1 MNRIIRWSLLYLTLV
16 LSPLWASEVSAQ
28 TIDAASGS
36 STDSQSALNSINGLD
51 DSHVSKSPTR
61 NQ

>member
-1 MNRIIRWSLLYLTLV
+1 MVVAVTR
-16 LSPLWASEVSAQ
+16 LSIEPFWARETSACAAN
-28 TIDAASGS
+28 AASS
-36 STDSQSALNSINGLD
+36 STGVQSGLNSINGLD